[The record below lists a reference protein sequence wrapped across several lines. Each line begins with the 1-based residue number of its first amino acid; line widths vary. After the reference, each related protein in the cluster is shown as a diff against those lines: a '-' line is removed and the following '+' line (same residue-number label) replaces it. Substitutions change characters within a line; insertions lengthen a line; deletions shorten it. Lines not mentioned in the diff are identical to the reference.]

1 MVTAPVWDSSHWRL
15 VVVSS
20 IVLRMADRFCTRCL
34 GPIGSSFKTKTVA
47 GLAYHTGCWDLKMRA
62 ERRSAGP
69 VPEAVIRKRLQT
81 LIQAGALPSEIPTS
95 IVAVTNTPGR
105 VCTGCETTI
114 EDDQLQFEVT
124 TRPGVLLYFH
134 RRCLA
139 LWVNERHGDE
149 DA

>member
-1 MVTAPVWDSSHWRL
+1 
-15 VVVSS
+15 
-20 IVLRMADRFCTRCL
+20 MAVCPRCFSL
-34 GPIGSSFKTKTVA
+34 IGSTVKAKTVA
-47 GLAYHTGCWDLKMRA
+47 GLAYHPGCWDLKMRA

-69 VPEAVIRKRLQT
+69 VPEAVIRERLQT
-81 LIQAGALPSEIPTS
+81 LIQTGALPSEIPTS
-95 IVAVTNTPGR
+95 IVAVTNAPGN

-124 TRPGVLLYFH
+124 TRPGRILYLH